1 MMNKP
6 ENIKIEYIRT
16 PVKVSSPVKIDAI
29 LEKRMKEF
37 MLSRRRRRWVE
48 LGE

>member
-1 MMNKP
+1 MDKS
-6 ENIKIEYIRT
+6 KKSRVEYIHT
-16 PVKVSSPVKIDAI
+16 PIKVSSPTKIDAI

-37 MLSRRRRRWVE
+37 MLSRRQRRWIE

>member
-1 MMNKP
+1 MNQHRQIKAEYIHTP
-6 ENIKIEYIRT
+6 IKI
-16 PVKVSSPVKIDAI
+16 SSPVKIDAI

-37 MLSRRRRRWVE
+37 ILSRRQRRWIE

>member
-1 MMNKP
+1 MNKP
-6 ENIKIEYIRT
+6 RPFQVTYIHTPIK
-16 PVKVSSPVKIDAI
+16 VNSPVKIDAI

-37 MLSRRRRRWVE
+37 MLSRRRMRWIE